1 MTVINT
7 NISSIQAQSAMRTTR
22 ASTEKAMER
31 LSTGLKLNSAGDDAA
46 GLAISS
52 RMTSQIKGLNMAVK
66 NAQDG
71 ISLTQ
76 TAEGA
81 LGEVQ
86 NMLQRMRELSLQA
99 ANDTNS
105 SDDRAYLQTEL
116 KALSTEIDRVAAT
129 TTFNNKLLFSG
140 SDFGTFSSGGSVS
153 SPSKVTLSIQVGS
166 NTGSSEKVEITL
178 QQTSATLL
186 GVTVGSG
193 ATDLKFTADSAFP
206 TSGNSAGQNALAA
219 VTAVDAALKNV
230 TNLRSSFGAIQNRLE
245 HTVSNLT
252 NIATN
257 TELAR
262 SRIQDADYAQE
273 TSNMTRGQILQQA
286 GTAMLAQANKM
297 SQSVMSLL
305 Q

>member
-1 MTVINT
+1 
-7 NISSIQAQSAMRTTR
+7 
-22 ASTEKAMER
+22 
-31 LSTGLKLNSAGDDAA
+31 
-46 GLAISS
+46 
-52 RMTSQIKGLNMAVK
+52 VK

-99 ANDTNS
+99 ASDTNS

-129 TTFNNKLLFSG
+129 TTFNNQKLFSG
-140 SDFGTFSSGGSVS
+140 TDFGTFAPASGTASVTN
-153 SPSKVTLSIQVGS
+153 PSTVTLKIQVGS
-166 NTGSSEKVEITL
+166 NTGTSDKVEITL
-178 QQTSATLL
+178 QETSAAKL
-186 GVTVGSG
+186 GIQVTAVGGTNASG
-193 ATDLKFTADSAFP
+193 ELQFDTGAH
-206 TSGNSAGQNALAA
+206 ALDA

-245 HTVSNLT
+245 HTISNLT

>member
-31 LSTGLKLNSAGDDAA
+31 LSTGLKLNFAGDDAA

-99 ANDTNS
+99 ASDTNS

-129 TTFNNKLLFSG
+129 TTFNNQKLFSG
-140 SDFGTFSSGGSVS
+140 SDFGTFATASGTASVTN
-153 SPSKVTLSIQVGS
+153 PSTVTLKIQVGS
-166 NTGSSEKVEITL
+166 NTGTSDKVEITL
-178 QQTSATLL
+178 QETSAAKL
-186 GVTVGSG
+186 GIQVTAVGGTNASG
-193 ATDLKFTADSAFP
+193 ELQFDTGAH
-206 TSGNSAGQNALAA
+206 ALDA

-245 HTVSNLT
+245 HTISNLT

>member
-7 NISSIQAQSAMRTTR
+7 NISSIQAQTAMRTTR

-31 LSTGLKLNSAGDDAA
+31 LSTGLKINFAGDDAA

-99 ANDTNS
+99 ASDTNS
-105 SDDRAYLQTEL
+105 GDDRAYLQTEL

-129 TTFNNKLLFSG
+129 TTFNNQKLFSG
-140 SDFGTFSSGGSVS
+140 TDFGTFAPASGTASVTN
-153 SPSKVTLSIQVGS
+153 PSTVTLKIQVGS
-166 NTGSSEKVEITL
+166 NTGTSDKVEITL
-178 QQTSATLL
+178 QETSAAKL
-186 GVTVGSG
+186 GIQVTAVGGTNASG
-193 ATDLKFTADSAFP
+193 ELQFDTGAH
-206 TSGNSAGQNALAA
+206 ALDA

-245 HTVSNLT
+245 HTISNLT

>member
-31 LSTGLKLNSAGDDAA
+31 LSTGLKLNFAGDDAA

-99 ANDTNS
+99 ASDTNS

-129 TTFNNKLLFSG
+129 TTFNNQKLFSG
-140 SDFGTFSSGGSVS
+140 SDFGTFATASGTASVTN
-153 SPSKVTLSIQVGS
+153 PSTVTLKIQVGS
-166 NTGSSEKVEITL
+166 NTGTSDKVEITL
-178 QQTSATLL
+178 QETSAAKL
-186 GVTVGSG
+186 GIQVTAVGGTNASG
-193 ATDLKFTADSAFP
+193 ELQFDTGAH
-206 TSGNSAGQNALAA
+206 ALDA

>member
-7 NISSIQAQSAMRTTR
+7 NISSIQAQTAMRTTR

-31 LSTGLKLNSAGDDAA
+31 LSTGLKINFAGDDAA

-99 ANDTNS
+99 ASDTNS

-129 TTFNNKLLFSG
+129 TTFNNQKLFSG
-140 SDFGTFSSGGSVS
+140 SDFGSFSGSGTPT
-153 SPSKVTLSIQVGS
+153 SPSTVTLKIQVGS
-166 NTGSSEKVEITL
+166 NTGASDKVEITL
-178 QQTSATLL
+178 QETSASVL
-186 GVTVGSG
+186 GIEVAAAGTAATGNQLEFDTG
-193 ATDLKFTADSAFP
+193 A
-206 TSGNSAGQNALAA
+206 NALAA
-219 VTAVDAALKNV
+219 VQAVDAALKNV

>member
-31 LSTGLKLNSAGDDAA
+31 LSTGLKINFAGDDAA

-99 ANDTNS
+99 ASDTNS
-105 SDDRAYLQTEL
+105 GDDRAYLQTEL

-129 TTFNNKLLFSG
+129 TTFNNQKLFSG
-140 SDFGTFSSGGSVS
+140 SDFGTFATASGTASVTN
-153 SPSKVTLSIQVGS
+153 PSTVTLKIQVGS
-166 NTGSSEKVEITL
+166 NTGTSDKVEITL
-178 QQTSATLL
+178 QETSAAKL
-186 GVTVGSG
+186 GIQVTAVGGTNASG
-193 ATDLKFTADSAFP
+193 ELQFDTGAH
-206 TSGNSAGQNALAA
+206 ALDA

-245 HTVSNLT
+245 HTISNLT

>member
-7 NISSIQAQSAMRTTR
+7 NISSIQAQTAMRTTR

-31 LSTGLKLNSAGDDAA
+31 LSTGLKINFAGDDAA

-99 ANDTNS
+99 ASDTNS

-129 TTFNNKLLFSG
+129 TTFNNQKLFSG
-140 SDFGTFSSGGSVS
+140 TDFGTFAPASGTASVTN
-153 SPSKVTLSIQVGS
+153 PSTVTLKIQVGS
-166 NTGSSEKVEITL
+166 NTGASDKVEITL
-178 QQTSATLL
+178 QETSASVL
-186 GVTVGSG
+186 GVEVAAAGTAATGNQLELDTG
-193 ATDLKFTADSAFP
+193 A
-206 TSGNSAGQNALAA
+206 NALDA
-219 VTAVDAALKNV
+219 VTAIDAALKNV

>member
-1 MTVINT
+1 MRPCSVFIRR
-7 NISSIQAQSAMRTTR
+7 AMPK
-22 ASTEKAMER
+22 S
-31 LSTGLKLNSAGDDAA
+31 
-46 GLAISS
+46 
-52 RMTSQIKGLNMAVK
+52 
-66 NAQDG
+66 
-71 ISLTQ
+71 
-76 TAEGA
+76 
-81 LGEVQ
+81 
-86 NMLQRMRELSLQA
+86 
-99 ANDTNS
+99 
-105 SDDRAYLQTEL
+105 
-116 KALSTEIDRVAAT
+116 
-129 TTFNNKLLFSG
+129 TTF
-140 SDFGTFSSGGSVS
+140 T
-153 SPSKVTLSIQVGS
+153 SPSKVTLKIQVGS
-166 NTGSSEKVEITL
+166 NTGASDKVDITL
-178 QQTSATLL
+178 QETSADVL
-186 GVTVGSG
+186 GVKVTAVGG
-193 ATDLKFTADSAFP
+193 TTAAGELELKDATK
-206 TSGNSAGQNALAA
+206 ALAA

>member
-31 LSTGLKLNSAGDDAA
+31 LSTGLKINFAGDDAA
-46 GLAISS
+46 GLAIAS

-99 ANDTNS
+99 ASDTNS

-129 TTFNNKLLFSG
+129 TTFNNQKLFSG
-140 SDFGTFSSGGSVS
+140 TDFGTFAPASGTASVTN
-153 SPSKVTLSIQVGS
+153 PSTVTLKIQVGS
-166 NTGSSEKVEITL
+166 NTGTSDKVEITL
-178 QQTSATLL
+178 QETSAAKL
-186 GVTVGSG
+186 GIQVTAVGGTNASG
-193 ATDLKFTADSAFP
+193 ELQFDTGAH
-206 TSGNSAGQNALAA
+206 ALDA

-245 HTVSNLT
+245 HTISNLT

>member
-7 NISSIQAQSAMRTTR
+7 NISSIQAQTAMRTTR

-31 LSTGLKLNSAGDDAA
+31 LSTGMKINFAGDDAA

-99 ANDTNS
+99 ASDTNS
-105 SDDRAYLQTEL
+105 ADDRSYLETEL
-116 KALSTEIDRVAAT
+116 KALSTEIDRVAST
-129 TTFNNKLLFSG
+129 TIFNNKLLFSG
-140 SDFGTFSSGGSVS
+140 SDFGTFSGNGTPT
-153 SPSKVTLSIQVGS
+153 SPSTVTLKIQVGS
-166 NTGSSEKVEITL
+166 NAGVSDGVEITL
-178 QQTSATLL
+178 QETSAAAL
-186 GVTVGSG
+186 GVEVGTGKLELTDG
-193 ATDLKFTADSAFP
+193 ASSLT
-206 TSGNSAGQNALAA
+206 A
-219 VTAVDAALKNV
+219 VTAVDAALKNI

-245 HTVSNLT
+245 HTVANLT

-297 SQSVMSLL
+297 SQSVLSLL

>member
-31 LSTGLKLNSAGDDAA
+31 LSTGLKLNFAGDDAA

-129 TTFNNKLLFSG
+129 TTFNNQKLFSG
-140 SDFGTFSSGGSVS
+140 TDFGTFAPASGTASVTN
-153 SPSKVTLSIQVGS
+153 PSTVTLKIQVGS
-166 NTGSSEKVEITL
+166 NTGTSDKVEITL
-178 QQTSATLL
+178 QETSAAKL
-186 GVTVGSG
+186 GIQVTAVGGTNASG
-193 ATDLKFTADSAFP
+193 ELQFDTGAH
-206 TSGNSAGQNALAA
+206 ALDA

-245 HTVSNLT
+245 HTISNLT

>member
-7 NISSIQAQSAMRTTR
+7 NISSIQAQTAMRATR

-31 LSTGLKLNSAGDDAA
+31 LSTGLKINHAGDDAA

-52 RMTSQIKGLNMAVK
+52 RMTAQIKGLNMAVK

-99 ANDTNS
+99 ASDTNS
-105 SDDRAYLQTEL
+105 GDDRAYLQTEL

-129 TTFNNKLLFSG
+129 TTFNNQKLFSG
-140 SDFGTFSSGGSVS
+140 SDFGTFAPASGTASVTN
-153 SPSKVTLSIQVGS
+153 PSTVTLKIQVGS
-166 NTGSSEKVEITL
+166 NTGASDKVSVTL
-178 QQTSATLL
+178 QETSASVL
-186 GVTVGSG
+186 GVTVGST
-193 ATDLKFTADSAFP
+193 ADLKFTA
-206 TSGNSAGQNALAA
+206 TSGGNSAAENALQA
-219 VTAVDAALKNV
+219 VQSIDAALKNV

-262 SRIQDADYAQE
+262 SRIEDADYAQE

-297 SQSVMSLL
+297 SQGVMSLL

>member
-7 NISSIQAQSAMRTTR
+7 NISSIQAQTAMRATR

-31 LSTGLKLNSAGDDAA
+31 LSTGLKINHAGDDAA

-52 RMTSQIKGLNMAVK
+52 RMTAQIKGLNMAVK

-99 ANDTNS
+99 ASDTNS
-105 SDDRAYLQTEL
+105 GDDRAYLQTEL

-129 TTFNNKLLFSG
+129 TTFNNLKLFSG
-140 SDFGTFSSGGSVS
+140 SDFGSFSGSGTPTA
-153 SPSKVTLSIQVGS
+153 PSTVTLKIQVGS
-166 NTGSSEKVEITL
+166 NTGASDKVSVTL
-178 QQTSATLL
+178 QETSASVL

-193 ATDLKFTADSAFP
+193 ATDLKFTADSTFP
-206 TSGNSAGQNALAA
+206 TSGNSAAENALQA
-219 VTAVDAALKNV
+219 VQSIDAALKNV

-262 SRIQDADYAQE
+262 SRIEDADYAQE

-297 SQSVMSLL
+297 SQGVMSLL

>member
-7 NISSIQAQSAMRTTR
+7 NISSIQAQTAMRTTR

-31 LSTGLKLNSAGDDAA
+31 LSTGLKINFAGDDAA

-99 ANDTNS
+99 ASDTNS
-105 SDDRAYLQTEL
+105 GDDRAYLQTEL

-129 TTFNNKLLFSG
+129 TTFNNQKLFSG
-140 SDFGTFSSGGSVS
+140 TDFGTFAPASGTASVTN
-153 SPSKVTLSIQVGS
+153 PSTVTLKIQVGS
-166 NTGSSEKVEITL
+166 NTGASDKVEITL
-178 QQTSATLL
+178 QETSASVL
-186 GVTVGSG
+186 GVEVAAAGTAATGNQLELDTG
-193 ATDLKFTADSAFP
+193 A
-206 TSGNSAGQNALAA
+206 NALDA
-219 VTAVDAALKNV
+219 VTAIDAALKNV

>member
-1 MTVINT
+1 
-7 NISSIQAQSAMRTTR
+7 MRATR

-31 LSTGLKLNSAGDDAA
+31 LSTGLKINHAGDDAA

-99 ANDTNS
+99 ASDTNS
-105 SDDRAYLQTEL
+105 GDDRAYLQTEL

-129 TTFNNKLLFSG
+129 TTFNNQKLFSG
-140 SDFGTFSSGGSVS
+140 SDFGTFAPASGTASVTN
-153 SPSKVTLSIQVGS
+153 PSTVTLKIQVGS
-166 NTGSSEKVEITL
+166 NTGASDKVSVTL
-178 QQTSATLL
+178 QETSASVL

-193 ATDLKFTADSAFP
+193 TGDLKFTA
-206 TSGNSAGQNALAA
+206 TSGGNSAAENALQA
-219 VTAVDAALKNV
+219 VQSIDAALKNV

-262 SRIQDADYAQE
+262 SRIEDADYAQE

-297 SQSVMSLL
+297 SQGVMSLL

>member
-31 LSTGLKLNSAGDDAA
+31 LSTGLKLNFAGDDAA

-99 ANDTNS
+99 ASDTNS
-105 SDDRAYLQTEL
+105 GDDRAYLQTEL

-129 TTFNNKLLFSG
+129 TTFNNQKLFSG
-140 SDFGTFSSGGSVS
+140 TDFGTFAPASGTASVTN
-153 SPSKVTLSIQVGS
+153 PSTVTLKIQVGS
-166 NTGSSEKVEITL
+166 NTGTSDKVEITL
-178 QQTSATLL
+178 QETSAAKL
-186 GVTVGSG
+186 GIQVTAVGGTNASG
-193 ATDLKFTADSAFP
+193 ELQFDTGAH
-206 TSGNSAGQNALAA
+206 ALDA

-245 HTVSNLT
+245 HTISNLT

>member
-99 ANDTNS
+99 ASDTNS

-129 TTFNNKLLFSG
+129 TTFNNQKLFSG
-140 SDFGTFSSGGSVS
+140 TDFGTFAPASGTASVTN
-153 SPSKVTLSIQVGS
+153 PSTVTLKIQVGS
-166 NTGSSEKVEITL
+166 NTGTSDKVEITL
-178 QQTSATLL
+178 QETSAAKL
-186 GVTVGSG
+186 GIQVTAVGGTNASG
-193 ATDLKFTADSAFP
+193 ELQFDTGAH
-206 TSGNSAGQNALAA
+206 ALDA

-245 HTVSNLT
+245 HTISNLT

>member
-66 NAQDG
+66 NAEDG

-193 ATDLKFTADSAFP
+193 ATDLKFTA
-206 TSGNSAGQNALAA
+206 TSGGNSAAENALQA
-219 VTAVDAALKNV
+219 VQSIDAALKNV

>member
-7 NISSIQAQSAMRTTR
+7 NISSIQAQTAMRATR

-31 LSTGLKLNSAGDDAA
+31 LSTGLKINHAGDDAA

-99 ANDTNS
+99 ASDTNS
-105 SDDRAYLQTEL
+105 GDDRAYLQTEL

-129 TTFNNKLLFSG
+129 TTFNNQKLFSG
-140 SDFGTFSSGGSVS
+140 SDFGTFAPASGTASVTN
-153 SPSKVTLSIQVGS
+153 PSTVTLKIQVGS
-166 NTGSSEKVEITL
+166 NTGASDAVEITL
-178 QQTSATLL
+178 QETSAADL
-186 GVTVGSG
+186 GIKVTAVGGTNASG
-193 ATDLKFTADSAFP
+193 ELQFDTGAH
-206 TSGNSAGQNALAA
+206 ALDA

-252 NIATN
+252 NISTN

-286 GTAMLAQANKM
+286 GTAMLAQANRM
-297 SQSVMSLL
+297 SQSVLQLL

>member
-1 MTVINT
+1 
-7 NISSIQAQSAMRTTR
+7 
-22 ASTEKAMER
+22 

-129 TTFNNKLLFSG
+129 TTFNNQKLFSG
-140 SDFGTFSSGGSVS
+140 SDFGTFATASGTASVTN
-153 SPSKVTLSIQVGS
+153 PSRVTLKIQVGS
-166 NTGSSEKVEITL
+166 NTGTSDKVEITL
-178 QQTSATLL
+178 QETSAAKL
-186 GVTVGSG
+186 GIQVTAVGGTNASG
-193 ATDLKFTADSAFP
+193 ELQFDTGAH
-206 TSGNSAGQNALAA
+206 ALDA

>member
-31 LSTGLKLNSAGDDAA
+31 LSTGLKINHAGDDAA

-99 ANDTNS
+99 ASDTNS
-105 SDDRAYLQTEL
+105 SNDRDYLKQEVT
-116 KALSTEIDRVAAT
+116 ALATEITRVAET
-129 TTFNNKLLFSG
+129 TTFNNQMLFADG
-140 SDFGTFSSGGSVS
+140 GKTGTHAPFGAVFAAGEKTIQ
-153 SPSKVTLSIQVGS
+153 IQVGS
-166 NTGSSEKVEITL
+166 NTGDPEKVGITL
-178 QQTSATLL
+178 KKTDSATLGIDAL
-186 GVTVGSG
+186 DISTNAKASESVGKI
-193 ATDLKFTADSAFP
+193 DD
-206 TSGNSAGQNALAA
+206 ALAKI
-219 VTAVDAALKNV
+219 TD
-230 TNLRSSFGAIQNRLE
+230 LRSSFGAIQNRLE
-245 HTVSNLT
+245 HTVANLT
-252 NIATN
+252 NISTN

-297 SQSVMSLL
+297 SQGVMSLL

>member
-31 LSTGLKLNSAGDDAA
+31 LSTGLKLNFAGDDAA

-99 ANDTNS
+99 ASDTNS

-129 TTFNNKLLFSG
+129 TTFNNQKLFSG
-140 SDFGTFSSGGSVS
+140 TDFGTFAPASGTASVTN
-153 SPSKVTLSIQVGS
+153 PSTVTLKIQVGS
-166 NTGSSEKVEITL
+166 NTGTSDKVEITL
-178 QQTSATLL
+178 QETSAAKL
-186 GVTVGSG
+186 GIQVTAVGGTNASG
-193 ATDLKFTADSAFP
+193 ELQFDTGAH
-206 TSGNSAGQNALAA
+206 ALDA

-245 HTVSNLT
+245 HTISNLT